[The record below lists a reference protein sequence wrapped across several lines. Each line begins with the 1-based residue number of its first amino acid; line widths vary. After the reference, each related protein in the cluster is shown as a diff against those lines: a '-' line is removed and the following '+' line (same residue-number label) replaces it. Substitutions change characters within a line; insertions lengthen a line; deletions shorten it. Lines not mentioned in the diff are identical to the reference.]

1 MQKPTSINRTLLDNL
16 IWFAGSVVLAFFVW
30 VIATLQSNPIQQEP
44 YSSVTVRL
52 SPDAGLLI
60 TSPAQTN
67 RLARVVIR
75 APRSVLDL
83 LTREEIEIWAD
94 LTGLGPGEHA
104 VELQYRLL
112 RQQAS
117 LVDIS
122 PSRMRVTLEEAAQRQ
137 IALRAVVTSEPPPGY
152 TYDSPT
158 FDVNLNQVLVSGA
171 ASKVNEVVAAQV
183 ELDLRQQRNPYE
195 VDMRLS
201 AVDADGNAVT
211 DVTLDPQVAR
221 VRVNIR
227 RRDDVREVTV
237 RPNIEGTPPDGYVLS
252 TLSYEPQTVLISGSP
267 LQLASLPEILST
279 DSIDLSTRTA
289 SFEIAV
295 PVLLPDSNLLLLSA
309 QNVTVTVE
317 ISTVTGSRQFDAVPV
332 EILGLPEAYMARLVP
347 AQVSVLVTGPQ
358 TQLNELTADDIRV
371 VLDLNGLSPGNYSLT
386 PTISVDQ
393 GQIAPEM
400 ASVLPGEVDVEIL
413 ENNTPEATSPV
424 DE

>member
-1 MQKPTSINRTLLDNL
+1 MQKPSSINRTLLDNI
-16 IWFAGSVVLAFFVW
+16 IWFAGSLVLAFFVW
-30 VIATLQSNPIQQEP
+30 VIATLQSDPIQQKP

-52 SPDAGLLI
+52 TPDTGLLV
-60 TSPAQTN
+60 TSPVQAN

-83 LTREEIEIWAD
+83 LTKEEIEIWAD
-94 LTGLGPGEHA
+94 LTGLGTGEHV

-117 LVDIS
+117 IVDIS

-137 IALRAVVTSEPPPGY
+137 IPLRASVTGEPPLGY

-195 VDMRLS
+195 VDMRLV

-237 RPNIEGTPPDGYVLS
+237 RPNIQGAPPDGYVLS

-267 LQLASLPEILST
+267 LELANLPEILST
-279 DSIDLSTRTA
+279 DLIDLSTHTT

-295 PVLLPDSNLLLLSA
+295 PVVLPDSSLLLLST

-317 ISTVTGSRQFDAVPV
+317 ISPVTGSRQFDDVQV
-332 EILGLPEAYMARLVP
+332 EVLGLPEGYTIRLVP

-358 TQLNELTADDIRV
+358 AQLDELTSSEIRV
-371 VLDLNGLSPGNYSLT
+371 VLDLNGLSPGNYTLT
-386 PTISVDQ
+386 PTVSVDQ

-400 ASVLPGEVDVEIL
+400 ASILPGEVDVEIL
-413 ENNTPEATSPV
+413 ANITPETTPPV

>member
-1 MQKPTSINRTLLDNL
+1 MQKRTSINRVVLDNL
-16 IWFAGSVVLAFFVW
+16 IWFAGSLVLAFFVW
-30 VIATLQSNPIQQEP
+30 VIATLQSDPIQQQP
-44 YSSVTVRL
+44 YATITVRL
-52 SPDAGLLI
+52 VPDTGLLV
-60 TSPAQTN
+60 TSPAQTS

-83 LTREEIEIWAD
+83 LTKEEIEIWAD

-104 VELQYRLL
+104 VDLQYRLL

-122 PSRMRVTLEEAAQRQ
+122 PPRMRITLEEAAQRQ
-137 IALRAVVTSEPPPGY
+137 IPLRAVVTSEPPLGY

-158 FDVNLNQVLVSGA
+158 FDVNLNQILVSGA

-195 VDMRLS
+195 TDMRLV

-211 DVTLDPQVAR
+211 DITLDPQVAR

-237 RPNIEGTPPDGYVLS
+237 RPNIQGTPPDGYVLS

-267 LQLASLPEILST
+267 LQLANLPDILST
-279 DSIDLSTRTA
+279 DTIDLSTHTA
-289 SFEIAV
+289 SFEVAV
-295 PVLLPDSNLLLLSA
+295 PVLLADPNLLLLSS

-317 ISTVTGSRQFDAVPV
+317 ISPVTGSRQFDDVLV
-332 EILGLPEAYMARLVP
+332 EILGLPETYMARIVP
-347 AQVSVLVTGPQ
+347 AQVSILVTGPQ
-358 TQLNELTADDIRV
+358 AQLDALTTEDIRA
-371 VLDLNGLSPGNYSLT
+371 VLDLNGLSPGNYTLT
-386 PTISVDQ
+386 MTVSVDQ

-400 ASVLPGEVDVEIL
+400 VSVLPGEVDVEIL
-413 ENNTPEATSPV
+413 ELNTPEVTPPP
-424 DE
+424 DG